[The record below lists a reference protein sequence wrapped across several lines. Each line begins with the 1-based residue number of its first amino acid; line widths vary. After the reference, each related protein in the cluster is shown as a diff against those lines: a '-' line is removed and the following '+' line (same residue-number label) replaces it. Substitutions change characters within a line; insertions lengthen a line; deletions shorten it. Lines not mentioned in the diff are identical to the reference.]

1 MFKTYSMYIK
11 VFEEEDQAR
20 CKQLMAEVMEFIE
33 KANVFRLKNLVKSL
47 LYMTKNACIH
57 ISNSYQRFV
66 IIYKLCKKK

>member
-33 KANVFRLKNLVKSL
+33 KGERIPPEKLSKIITIYNKKRL
-47 LYMTKNACIH
+47 YPYI
-57 ISNSYQRFV
+57 
-66 IIYKLCKKK
+66 